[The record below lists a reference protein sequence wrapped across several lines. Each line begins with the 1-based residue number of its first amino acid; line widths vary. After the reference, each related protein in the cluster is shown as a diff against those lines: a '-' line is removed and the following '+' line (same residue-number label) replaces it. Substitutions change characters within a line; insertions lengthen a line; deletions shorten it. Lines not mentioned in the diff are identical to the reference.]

1 VRPAPAAYVLVLLD
15 AVETGGDVEEGAHEE
30 FVDSLIARNL
40 VLLGGELELGTAF
53 AAYVLRASLADAESI
68 VAEDPLVVA
77 GVAQPRF
84 VPWELVGVN
93 PDAIDEV
100 LIVRPGDIA

>member
-1 VRPAPAAYVLVLLD
+1 MEGEPAYVLVLLD
-15 AVETGGDVEEGAHEE
+15 ENEGGEDPGANAHEE

-53 AAYVLRASLADAESI
+53 AAYVLRASPPEAERI

-77 GVAQPRF
+77 GTARPRF
-84 VPWELVGVN
+84 VPWHLVGIN
-93 PDAIDEV
+93 PEAIDETLV
-100 LIVRPGDIA
+100 IRPADIA

>member
-1 VRPAPAAYVLVLLD
+1 MAREAATYVLVLLEE
-15 AVETGGDVEEGAHEE
+15 VEGGQPVAENAHEE

-40 VLLGGELELGTAF
+40 VLLGGELELGRAF

-77 GVAQPRF
+77 GVAQPRL

-93 PDAIDEV
+93 PDAIDEA
-100 LIVRPGDIA
+100 LIVRPRDIA

>member
-1 VRPAPAAYVLVLLD
+1 VQPAPAAYVLVLLE
-15 AVETGGDVEEGAHEE
+15 AIETGSDVEEGAHTE

-40 VLLGGELELGTAF
+40 VLLGGELELGTVF
-53 AAYVLRASLADAESI
+53 AAYVLRASPVDAENI

-77 GVAQPRF
+77 GAARPRL

-93 PDAIDEV
+93 PDAVDET
-100 LIVRPGDIA
+100 LIVLPRDIA